1 MNTYARLGP
10 IIAGLCLAAPPLH
23 AQSACRRAVP
33 DSTARRE
40 LDAALVRYD
49 SLIRRTAGDSI
60 AAMYTP
66 DGEMLG
72 TNMATVK
79 GSDTIARFLAQFVG
93 VRVDTQQMHAEA
105 LTIAD
110 TEATQWGTWRQAA
123 TPPGQ
128 AMVHVQGRFVAQW
141 IRGCDGNW
149 RLRRLLTQPTPP

>member
-1 MNTYARLGP
+1 MKQSIHALALL
-10 IIAGLCLAAPPLH
+10 AGLVLAAPSLH
-23 AQSACRRAVP
+23 AQAGCRPSVP
-33 DSTARRE
+33 DSVARRE
-40 LDAALVRYD
+40 IDAAMVRYD
-49 SLIRRTAGDSI
+49 SLIRRTAADSI

-79 GSDTIARFLAQFVG
+79 GSDTIARFLAQFAG
-93 VRVDTQQMHAEA
+93 VRVDTQQMRSEA
-105 LTIAD
+105 VSIAD

-149 RLRRLLTQPTPP
+149 RLRRLLTQPTP